1 MVTATDLR
9 LAKMAK
15 YIKIENDDDF
25 TFLFNMFERARGRI
39 RKEISV
45 LDIEQSA
52 TVMRIY
58 EALHMSDSSN
68 TQEFTAA
75 EEIKESPKAK
85 NKPTK
90 APGSPSN
97 VKATR
102 LKSDL
107 CHDHPYYGAV
117 KVPRHDCKGCWA
129 AYKKMNP
136 SLYTLKRRQ
145 FERKNS
151 KEAS

>member
-1 MVTATDLR
+1 MTATDLR

-15 YIKIENDDDF
+15 YIKIDDDDDF

-39 RKEISV
+39 RKEVSV

-58 EALHMSDSSN
+58 EALHEADSS
-68 TQEFTAA
+68 TAQGFTTG
-75 EEIKESPKAK
+75 EETEGNPKEKS
-85 NKPTK
+85 KPTK
-90 APGSPSN
+90 ALKSPSN
-97 VKATR
+97 AKAIR
-102 LKSDL
+102 NKSDL
-107 CHDHPYYGAV
+107 CRDHPYYGAV
-117 KVPRHDCKGCWA
+117 KMPRHDCEGCWA

-145 FERKNS
+145 FERKIS

>member
-1 MVTATDLR
+1 VIATDLR

-15 YIKIENDDDF
+15 YIKIEEDDDF

-39 RKEISV
+39 RKEVSV

-58 EALHMSDSSN
+58 DALHVADSSPV
-68 TQEFTAA
+68 QEDTVA
-75 EEIKESPKAK
+75 EGSKEIPKAK
-85 NKPTK
+85 NRTTK
-90 APGSPSN
+90 APRTPNS
-97 VKATR
+97 VKVTR
-102 LKSDL
+102 PKSDL
-107 CHDHPYYGAV
+107 CRDHPYYGAV
-117 KVPRHDCKGCWA
+117 KVPRHDCEGCWA

>member
-1 MVTATDLR
+1 MTATDLR

-15 YIKIENDDDF
+15 YIKIEEDDDF
-25 TFLFNMFERARGRI
+25 TFLLNMFERARGRI

-58 EALHMSDSSN
+58 DALHVADSSPA
-68 TQEFTAA
+68 QEDAVA
-75 EEIKESPKAK
+75 EGSKEIPKAK
-85 NKPTK
+85 NRPTK
-90 APGSPSN
+90 APKNPNS
-97 VKATR
+97 VKVAR
-102 LKSDL
+102 PKSDL
-107 CHDHPYYGAV
+107 CRDHPYYGAV
-117 KVPRHDCKGCWA
+117 KVPRHDCEGCWA